1 LCQSCHEEYEDYI
14 NLLKGKKIVDD
25 YWHNDLWAEL
35 WKRWIDYQ
43 SAVDSYLKSK
53 EFKKLLVE
61 LRESLSDNE
70 EA

>member
-1 LCQSCHEEYEDYI
+1 M
-14 NLLKGKKIVDD
+14 DD